1 MCYHILFSFI
11 YSLVLILV
19 DLLEIGI
26 LNIVTAV

>member
-19 DLLEIGI
+19 DLLEIGV

>member
-19 DLLEIGI
+19 DLLKIGV